1 VDPDAIKGLVAAIVV
16 AAGAV
21 LLRIWRHRH
30 GRNGN

>member
-1 VDPDAIKGLVAAIVV
+1 MDPDAVKGLVVAIMV

-30 GRNGN
+30 GRNGS